1 MHSKYRRWKR
11 EERGA
16 YARRAP
22 RLRRTRA
29 PTYSLARIRRAFGM
43 PAPHRIRAATRA
55 DAPALAALYADAF
68 EDNPAYAS
76 VFQLRDTQPARHAE
90 ALAWLFERRAVLAV
104 GSGCLFLLAEEAPT
118 GDAPAP
124 PLLAAA
130 ALMPLAKKP
139 NFLAMIEAGVLEW
152 PFRWGLPSLLRALA
166 LDGAQTGPVGETRG
180 SEEPQLPPVVAELS
194 MVAVRPDAQG
204 RGIGGALLRELLARW
219 DASGGGVVAL
229 GTQRARNLPFYA
241 RAGFVQTREWHAG
254 GYTSWSMRRDAAPA
268 AAAPPEPPSD
278 APHASGQEQQ

>member
-1 MHSKYRRWKR
+1 MP
-11 EERGA
+11 G
-16 YARRAP
+16 AP

-104 GSGCLFLLAEEAPT
+104 ASGCLFLLAEEAPT

-139 NFLAMIEAGVLEW
+139 NLLAMIEAGVLEW

-278 APHASGQEQQ
+278 APHASGQGQQ